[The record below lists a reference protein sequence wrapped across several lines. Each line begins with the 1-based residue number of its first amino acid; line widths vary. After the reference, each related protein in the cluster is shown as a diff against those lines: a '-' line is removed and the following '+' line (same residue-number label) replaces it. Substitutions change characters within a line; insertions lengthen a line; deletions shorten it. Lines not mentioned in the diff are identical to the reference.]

1 MPIKDTN
8 TRVIF
13 TLSLE
18 ENKMLERITDDLSHK
33 IGLQISKSQA
43 LRLLIRNYE
52 TKPNNTTEQPKQKP
66 SASLN
71 YGAQIRALKDKLNAS
86 YTELALMLDIP
97 ASTLKKYASDTQQPK
112 AENEQKIINAL
123 KRYGIK

>member
-1 MPIKDTN
+1 MPIKETN

-52 TKPNNTTEQPKQKP
+52 TKPNNTTEQPKTKP

-86 YTELALMLDIP
+86 YNKLALMLDIP

-112 AENEQKIINAL
+112 AENKQKIINAL

>member
-52 TKPNNTTEQPKQKP
+52 TKPNNTTYETF
-66 SASLN
+66 
-71 YGAQIRALKDKLNAS
+71 Y
-86 YTELALMLDIP
+86 
-97 ASTLKKYASDTQQPK
+97 SD
-112 AENEQKIINAL
+112 IINFGVGRNTVAGL
-123 KRYGIK
+123 RFLRRM